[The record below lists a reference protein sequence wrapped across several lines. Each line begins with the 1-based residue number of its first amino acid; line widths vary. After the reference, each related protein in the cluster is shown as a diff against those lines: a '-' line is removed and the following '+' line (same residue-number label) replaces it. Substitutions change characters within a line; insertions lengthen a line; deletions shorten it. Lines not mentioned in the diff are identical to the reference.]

1 MSKSVL
7 CVLAGEVQHDSIL
20 NGGARGINPE
30 ISRIYTRASE
40 SDSKNGMR
48 FSFEIGREIFFG
60 FSHGKSRCSMYTLRP
75 KR

>member
-7 CVLAGEVQHDSIL
+7 CVLTGEVQHDSIL

-40 SDSKNGMR
+40 SDAKNGMR
-48 FSFEIGREIFFG
+48 FSSAFLMEKAAARCIF
-60 FSHGKSRCSMYTLRP
+60 
-75 KR
+75 